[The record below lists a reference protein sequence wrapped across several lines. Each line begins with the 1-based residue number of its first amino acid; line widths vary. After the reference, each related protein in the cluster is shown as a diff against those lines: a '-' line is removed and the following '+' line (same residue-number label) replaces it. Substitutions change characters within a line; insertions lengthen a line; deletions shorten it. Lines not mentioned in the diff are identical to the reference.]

1 MDEADHLA
9 EKARNE
15 RRTSI
20 LGLRQTC
27 LALSAFALM
36 LCSCGTGRTAQ
47 APSSPSPT
55 PTASSPDSSIE
66 QWVSVKYRPS
76 AVNVGQP
83 KYENLGRTDSSVVLD
98 AWYSA
103 TDQYMVINL
112 NGTNYH
118 YCAFPSS
125 AWRSLRTAS
134 SMGAHYHDSIRGN
147 YDCRYVGSIPDQ

>member
-1 MDEADHLA
+1 M
-9 EKARNE
+9 
-15 RRTSI
+15 RRVF
-20 LGLRQTC
+20 LC
-27 LALSAFALM
+27 LIAVM
-36 LCSCGTGRTAQ
+36 LCACGAEGTGQ
-47 APSSPSPT
+47 ASSSPPT
-55 PTASSPDSSIE
+55 MATANSTDSSIE

-83 KYENLGRTDSSVVLD
+83 KYENLGRTGSSVVLD

-125 AWRSLRTAS
+125 AWRSLRSAS